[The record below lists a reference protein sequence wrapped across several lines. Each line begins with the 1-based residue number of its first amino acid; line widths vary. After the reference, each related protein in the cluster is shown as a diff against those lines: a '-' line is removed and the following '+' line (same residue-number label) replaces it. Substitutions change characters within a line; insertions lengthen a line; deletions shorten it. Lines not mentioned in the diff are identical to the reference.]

1 MDLSADGTYVE
12 RNFTT
17 QDAPEKLEDM
27 TVFQCYV
34 NDWTDIFADDSL
46 FGSYYVSN
54 SQVSTIKEKISQ
66 YVYNLDN
73 GIYYYLLEDGQYF
86 PIDKLEI
93 VLKAPG
99 LGVEDQ
105 HYFFEYHTD
114 DESYHNITGQQ
125 ETTTNNGAVI
135 SVETSST
142 YKTAE
147 QMEKE
152 ILEKKDDKD
161 FANSTF
167 AKLSVRVKKTTKKSV
182 KLVWKKMSGATKY
195 VIYGAKCGTS
205 YKKIKEVSKKTFT
218 ANKLKKGK
226 YYKYLVVAQND
237 KGEVLATSK
246 LIHVATKGGKVG
258 NCKSLKLNKTKV
270 KLLLGKKFKIKVKQI
285 ADSKNVKI
293 KKHRKVS
300 FESSNPEIATVSKR
314 GKITALKRGKCTIYA
329 YAQNGVYKKVK
340 VTIK

>member
-1 MDLSADGTYVE
+1 MP
-12 RNFTT
+12 TT
-17 QDAPEKLEDM
+17 QAPTTVAPTEKATTAVPTTQTPT
-27 TVFQCYV
+27 TVAPTEKATTAV
-34 NDWTDIFADDSL
+34 PTTAAPTTT
-46 FGSYYVSN
+46 VA
-54 SQVSTIKEKISQ
+54 STTKDTE
-66 YVYNLDN
+66 
-73 GIYYYLLEDGQYF
+73 
-86 PIDKLEI
+86 
-93 VLKAPG
+93 
-99 LGVEDQ
+99 
-105 HYFFEYHTD
+105 
-114 DESYHNITGQQ
+114 Q
-125 ETTTNNGAVI
+125 ETTTNNGAVT

-246 LIHVATKGGKVG
+246 LIHIATKGGKVG

>member
-1 MDLSADGTYVE
+1 MVAP
-12 RNFTT
+12 TT
-17 QDAPEKLEDM
+17 EAP
-27 TVFQCYV
+27 T
-34 NDWTDIFADDSL
+34 TAAPTTTA
-46 FGSYYVSN
+46 
-54 SQVSTIKEKISQ
+54 VSTTKDTE
-66 YVYNLDN
+66 
-73 GIYYYLLEDGQYF
+73 
-86 PIDKLEI
+86 
-93 VLKAPG
+93 
-99 LGVEDQ
+99 
-105 HYFFEYHTD
+105 
-114 DESYHNITGQQ
+114 Q
-125 ETTTNNGAVI
+125 ETTTNNGAVT

-142 YKTAE
+142 CKTAE

-237 KGEVLATSK
+237 KGEILATSK

>member
-1 MDLSADGTYVE
+1 MVVWAGNAQLPYYFAWARADGADSYNV
-12 RNFTT
+12 
-17 QDAPEKLEDM
+17 
-27 TVFQCYV
+27 YV
-34 NDWTDIFADDSL
+34 NGVCVKNVVDGNVNLDYTAFTKGSGEYEIGVATVKGNKRSRITSIMYNYVDD
-46 FGSYYVSN
+46 GNHPTTTVAPTTAAPTTTVAPTTEAPTTTA
-54 SQVSTIKEKISQ
+54 VSTTKDTE
-66 YVYNLDN
+66 
-73 GIYYYLLEDGQYF
+73 
-86 PIDKLEI
+86 
-93 VLKAPG
+93 
-99 LGVEDQ
+99 
-105 HYFFEYHTD
+105 
-114 DESYHNITGQQ
+114 Q
-125 ETTTNNGAVI
+125 ETTTNNGAVT